1 VAAHPAYLRDPKPI
15 FEATKH
21 DRVNVVRLLLDLG
34 ASPDVEDSE
43 HQRPLHVAAYYNAPN
58 VARLLLARGAMPDP
72 VHAAYN
78 NTPLGAATYSQ
89 HPERIE
95 VLARVSSD
103 IWELAYG
110 AHKQRLQEVLRGNP
124 VLAKTASGG
133 HTLLM
138 WLPPNDEQR
147 AIEVAALLLA
157 NGADASVVN
166 KEGETAADRAA
177 QLGMFELEA
186 LLRSASAA

>member
-1 VAAHPAYLRDPKPI
+1 
-15 FEATKH
+15 
-21 DRVNVVRLLLDLG
+21 
-34 ASPDVEDSE
+34 
-43 HQRPLHVAAYYNAPN
+43 
-58 VARLLLARGAMPDP
+58 
-72 VHAAYN
+72 
-78 NTPLGAATYSQ
+78 
-89 HPERIE
+89 
-95 VLARVSSD
+95 
-103 IWELAYG
+103 
-110 AHKQRLQEVLRGNP
+110 

-138 WLPPNDEQR
+138 WLPPDDEGR
-147 AIEVAALLLA
+147 AIEMAALLLA